1 MTPQTGRLSFEGWG
15 QSIVWESAEIRWF
28 YEGDIPSD
36 VQDWLAQVPGI
47 PDQQP
52 VRIDH
57 YLRLAG
63 DDSLGIKLREG
74 RIEIKQRLGRHG
86 IVTFNQRVAG
96 LLQTWRKWSFPLA
109 PVGDPSGSPGPAS
122 SWIAVHKER
131 RLHRYALVDQDRLL
145 SAATDHYPLQGC
157 DLELTRLSVARQR
170 WWTLALEAFGP
181 EDTLRDTVLL
191 AGQHLFRYADP
202 PLLEAR
208 SSRSYP
214 TWLCTARSE

>member
-1 MTPQTGRLSFEGWG
+1 M
-15 QSIVWESAEIRWF
+15 WESAEIRWF
-28 YEGDIPSD
+28 YEGDIPAG

-52 VRIDH
+52 IRTDH

-74 RIEIKQRLGRHG
+74 RLEIKQRLDRHG
-86 IVTFNQRVAG
+86 IVSFDQRVAG

-109 PVGDPSGSPGPAS
+109 PVGGPSGVPGPAS

-131 RLHRYALVDQDRLL
+131 RLHRYALLDQNRLV
-145 SAATDHYPLQGC
+145 SAATDRYPPQGC
-157 DLELTRLSVARQR
+157 DLELARLSAARQR

-181 EDTLRDTVLL
+181 EGTLGDTVLL
-191 AGQHLFRYADP
+191 AGQRLFSYADP
-202 PLLEAR
+202 PQLEAR
-208 SSRSYP
+208 SSWSYP
-214 TWLCTARSE
+214 TWLCTALSG